1 LEFNEMMLTQRFA
14 HHFVTAVLLVMVIAL
29 GGCVAAAVGGAA
41 AGGYLVGEDRRAANV
56 LAEDEGIELRASS
69 SISEKFPAAHINS
82 TSYNRLVLLT
92 GEAPSAQAKTEIERI
107 VRGLPN
113 VRGTFDEIAVGP
125 ATALS
130 SRTNDSY
137 ITSKVK
143 ARFVDAQK
151 FNPVHIKVVT
161 ENSVVYLMG
170 IVKQQEADAATEIAR
185 TTSGVRRVVRV
196 FEYQS

>member
-1 LEFNEMMLTQRFA
+1 MTLKHRFVIA
-14 HHFVTAVLLVMVIAL
+14 LLLPAVIAL

-41 AGGYLVGEDRRAANV
+41 AGGYLVGEDRRAANAM
-56 LAEDEGIELRASS
+56 AEDEAIELRASNR
-69 SISEKFPAAHINS
+69 ITEKYPEAHINS

-92 GEAPSAQAKTEIERI
+92 GEAPTAAAKADIEQI

-113 VRGTFDEIAVGP
+113 VRGTFDEITVGP

-143 ARFVDAQK
+143 ARFVDARK
-151 FNPVHIKVVT
+151 FNPVHVKVVT

-170 IVKQQEADAATEIAR
+170 IVKKQEADAATEIAR

>member
-1 LEFNEMMLTQRFA
+1 MALKHRFVIA
-14 HHFVTAVLLVMVIAL
+14 LLLPAVIAL

-41 AGGYLVGEDRRAANV
+41 AGGYLVGEDRRPANAM
-56 LAEDEGIELRASS
+56 AEDEGIELGASNR
-69 SISEKFPAAHINS
+69 ITEKYPEAHINS

-92 GEAPSAQAKTEIERI
+92 GEAPTADAKADIEKI
-107 VRGLPN
+107 VRGLSN
-113 VRGTFDEIAVGP
+113 VRGTFDEMTVAP

-143 ARFVDAQK
+143 ARFVDARK
-151 FNPVHIKVVT
+151 FNPVHVKVVT

-170 IVKQQEADAATEIAR
+170 IVKKQEADAATEIAR

>member
-1 LEFNEMMLTQRFA
+1 MALKHRFVIA
-14 HHFVTAVLLVMVIAL
+14 LLLPAVIAL

-41 AGGYLVGEDRRAANV
+41 AGGYLVGEDRRSAA
-56 LAEDEGIELRASS
+56 AMADDEGIELKASNR
-69 SISEKFPAAHINS
+69 ITEKYPEAHINT
-82 TSYNRLVLLT
+82 TSYNHLVLLT
-92 GEAPSAQAKTEIERI
+92 GEAPTAAAKADIEKI
-107 VRGLPN
+107 VRELPG
-113 VRGTFDEIAVGP
+113 VRGTFDEIAVAP
-125 ATALS
+125 ATVLS

-143 ARFVDAQK
+143 ARFVDARK
-151 FNPVHIKVVT
+151 FNPVHVKVVT

-170 IVKQQEADAATEIAR
+170 IVKKQEADAATGIAR